1 MLQSSIL
8 FVFSAPL
15 SYPCQKHGF
24 LVWTLP
30 RPASSSPPGGGGQDP
45 DQLQLRAV
53 LGGSRDP
60 PIRLATWP
68 KTERDYDFPRVTDLS
83 TTNQIRLIPKSQ
95 ERLERNLNLLL

>member
-68 KTERDYDFPRVTDLS
+68 KTERDS
-83 TTNQIRLIPKSQ
+83 TTSQGLQISVQQIKSV
-95 ERLERNLNLLL
+95 